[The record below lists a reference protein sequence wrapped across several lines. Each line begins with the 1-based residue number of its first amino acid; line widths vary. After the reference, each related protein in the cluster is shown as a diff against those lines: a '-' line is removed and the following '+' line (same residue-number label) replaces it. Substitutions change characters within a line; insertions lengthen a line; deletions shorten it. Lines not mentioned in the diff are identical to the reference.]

1 MKRVTPMFVK
11 KETKQNNHRSIKVVV
26 ESAQLTFSGRR
37 VCPKHLK
44 WPPGQPGALLVAAK
58 STYCI

>member
-1 MKRVTPMFVK
+1 MFVK

-37 VCPKHLK
+37 VCPEHLK
-44 WPPGQPGALLVAAK
+44 WPSGQPGALLVAAK
-58 STYCI
+58 STYCV